1 MTAQREY
8 PDEPVGPFE
17 EPPLTIHD
25 VDFGEISIDRM
36 SGTEPGVV
44 DSLVAMYA
52 DFDSA
57 DRAQGLPPVKRP
69 AIEDWLD
76 VLLER
81 GPDIVALN
89 GDRVVGHATLVPD
102 NDGAYELAIFVHQD
116 FRGIGIGTALLETL
130 LGSAA
135 AAGIDR
141 IWLTVE
147 RWNSVAIR
155 LYKSVGFERT
165 GGGSFELEM
174 SLRLDTQTASTG

>member
-1 MTAQREY
+1 MTAEREY
-8 PDEPVGPFE
+8 PDEPAGPFE
-17 EPPLTIHD
+17 RPPVTVHD
-25 VDFGEISIDRM
+25 DEHGEVSIEQISE
-36 SGTEPGVV
+36 TEPGIV

-69 AIEDWLD
+69 QIEDWLD

-81 GPDIVALN
+81 GPDIVARMR
-89 GDRVVGHATLVPD
+89 DRVVGHATLVPD

-147 RWNSVAIR
+147 RWNRVAIR